1 MVQAEYKHPKYST
14 DQADT
19 KTVLD
24 QPAHKIVRMKFP
36 DGVIVIFDMD
46 GDTTKVQSNYDF
58 LFDQDTNTIFP
69 KLDSPNKKFQ
79 DVI

>member
-1 MVQAEYKHPKYST
+1 MATAEYKHPKYSPN
-14 DQADT
+14 QAET
-19 KTVLD
+19 QIVLD
-24 QPAHKIVRMKFP
+24 QDTHKIVRMKFP

-58 LFDQDTNTIFP
+58 VLDQSTNTIYP
-69 KLDSPNKKFQ
+69 KLDSRNRKFR